1 MSDKTL
7 LPTNATPLERALAQT
22 ILTLLDTPVPLN
34 QLWDADTCPVPLL
47 PYLASARSVDR
58 WNANWPEEVKRRVVR
73 DAFAVHQRK
82 GTAGAL
88 RRAIE
93 PLGYRLTIQ
102 EWWQT
107 DPPGPRGTFALDV
120 GIESTGLSE
129 AGYSEIEQIVDDV
142 RPLSRHVSRLSVSAE
157 IAGHVGAQ
165 AACLEGDT
173 VTVYPH
179 MPAFVGADV
188 ASHSAAA
195 AHVVEIITV
204 SNG

>member
-7 LPTNATPLERALAQT
+7 LPANATPLERALAQT

-58 WNANWPEEVKRRVVR
+58 WNANWPEDVKRRVVR
-73 DAFAVHQRK
+73 NAFVVHQRK

-88 RRAIE
+88 RRALE
-93 PLGYRLTIQ
+93 PLGYRLTVQ
-102 EWWQT
+102 EWWQAQ
-107 DPPGPRGTFALDV
+107 PQGGRGTFAVDV
-120 GIESTGLSE
+120 GIENTGVTE
-129 AGYSEIEQIVDDV
+129 ATYEEIEQIIDDV
-142 RPLSRHVSRLSVSAE
+142 RPLSRHLTGLTLSAE
-157 IAGHVGAQ
+157 IAGHTGMH

-173 VTVYPH
+173 VTVYPY
-179 MPAFVGADV
+179 MPTAVATEGAV
-188 ASHSAAA
+188 HSAVA
-195 AHVVEIITV
+195 AHVVEITTV

>member
-1 MSDKTL
+1 MSDKSL
-7 LPTNATPLERALAQT
+7 LPANATPLERALAQT

-34 QLWDADTCPVPLL
+34 QLWDADTCPVALL

-58 WNANWPEEVKRRVVR
+58 WNANWPEDVKRRVVR

-93 PLGYRLTIQ
+93 PLGYRLGIQ

-107 DPPGPRGTFALDV
+107 EPPGPRGTFALDI
-120 GIESTGLSE
+120 GINDTGLSDT
-129 AGYSEIEQIVDDV
+129 GYDEIEHIVDDV
-142 RPLSRHVSRLSVSAE
+142 RPLSRRVARLTVSTE
-157 IAGHVGAQ
+157 IAGHVGAH
-165 AACLEGDT
+165 AACLEGDS
-173 VTVYPH
+173 VTVYPY
-179 MPAFVGADV
+179 MPEFVGADV
-188 ASHSAAA
+188 ASCSGAA

>member
-7 LPTNATPLERALAQT
+7 LPANATPLERALAQT

-34 QLWDADTCPVPLL
+34 QLWDVDTCPVRLL

-58 WNANWPEEVKRRVVR
+58 WNANWPEDVKRRVVR

-88 RRAIE
+88 RRALE
-93 PLGYRLTIQ
+93 PLGYRLSIQ

-107 DPPGPRGTFALDV
+107 QPPGRRGTFALDV
-120 GIESTGLSE
+120 GIENTGVTE
-129 AGYSEIEQIVDDV
+129 AAYEEIEQIVDDV
-142 RPLSRHVSRLSVSAE
+142 RPLSRHLASLSLSAE
-157 IAGHVGAQ
+157 IVGYAGAH
-165 AACLEGDT
+165 AACIEGDT
-173 VTVYPH
+173 VTVYPY
-179 MPAFVGADV
+179 MPDV
-188 ASHSAAA
+188 VAAQGLTQSAVA
-195 AHVVEIITV
+195 AHVIEITTV

>member
-7 LPTNATPLERALAQT
+7 LPANATPLERALAQT

-58 WNANWPEEVKRRVVR
+58 WNANWPEDVKRRVVR

-93 PLGYRLTIQ
+93 PLGYRLRIE
-102 EWWQT
+102 EWWQMA
-107 DPPGPRGTFALDV
+107 PPGQRGTFALDV
-120 GIESTGLSE
+120 GIENTGLSDT
-129 AGYSEIEQIVDDV
+129 GYNEIEQIVDDV
-142 RPLSRHVSRLSVSAE
+142 RPLSRHLARLTVSAE
-157 IAGHVGAQ
+157 IAGNVGAL
-165 AACLEGDT
+165 AACVEGET
-173 VTVYPH
+173 VTVYPYL
-179 MPAFVGADV
+179 PEFVGADV
-188 ASHSAAA
+188 ASYCGAA
-195 AHVVEIITV
+195 AHVVETITV
-204 SNG
+204 SHG

>member
-1 MSDKTL
+1 M
-7 LPTNATPLERALAQT
+7 ALT
-22 ILTLLDTPVPLN
+22 ILTLLGTPVPLN

-88 RRAIE
+88 RRALE

-102 EWWQT
+102 EWWQSE
-107 DPPGPRGTFALDV
+107 PPGQRGTFSLDV
-120 GIESTGLSE
+120 GIEDTGLTE
-129 AGYSEIEQIVDDV
+129 AAYSEIEQVVDDV
-142 RPLSRHVSRLSVSAE
+142 RPLSRHVASLTVSAE
-157 IAGHVGAQ
+157 ITGAVGAH
-165 AACLEGDT
+165 AACVEGDT

-179 MPAFVGADV
+179 MPDFVATEV
-188 ASHSAAA
+188 ATHLGVA
-195 AHVVEIITV
+195 AHVVEITTV

>member
-7 LPTNATPLERALAQT
+7 LPANATPLERALAQT

-58 WNANWPEEVKRRVVR
+58 WNANWPEEIKRRVVR

-88 RRAIE
+88 RRALE
-93 PLGYRLTIQ
+93 PLGYRLTVQ

-107 DPPGPRGTFALDV
+107 QPPATRGTFSLDV
-120 GIESTGLSE
+120 GIENTGATE
-129 AGYSEIEQIVDDV
+129 ATYDEIEQIVDDV
-142 RPLSRHVSRLSVSAE
+142 RPLSRHLTGLTLSAE
-157 IAGHVGAQ
+157 IAGYAGTH

-173 VTVYPH
+173 VTVYPY
-179 MPAFVGADV
+179 MPTAIATEGATHIAV
-188 ASHSAAA
+188 AS
-195 AHVVEIITV
+195 HVVEITTV

>member
-7 LPTNATPLERALAQT
+7 LPANATPLERALAQT

-58 WNANWPEEVKRRVVR
+58 WNANWPEEIKRRVVR

-88 RRAIE
+88 RRALE
-93 PLGYRLTIQ
+93 PLGYRLTVR

-107 DPPGPRGTFALDV
+107 RPPGRRGTFSLDV
-120 GIESTGLSE
+120 GIENTGATE
-129 AGYSEIEQIVDDV
+129 ATYDEIEQIVDDV
-142 RPLSRHVSRLSVSAE
+142 RPLSRHLTGLTLSAE
-157 IAGHVGAQ
+157 IAGYAGTH

-173 VTVYPH
+173 VTVYPY
-179 MPAFVGADV
+179 MPTAIATEGATHIAV
-188 ASHSAAA
+188 A
-195 AHVVEIITV
+195 AHVVEITTV

>member
-120 GIESTGLSE
+120 GIETTGLSE

-179 MPAFVGADV
+179 MPEFVCADV

>member
-7 LPTNATPLERALAQT
+7 LPANATPLERALAQT

-88 RRAIE
+88 RRALE
-93 PLGYRLTIQ
+93 PLGYRLTVR

-107 DPPGPRGTFALDV
+107 QPPGRRGTFSLDV
-120 GIESTGLSE
+120 GIENTGATE
-129 AGYSEIEQIVDDV
+129 ATYDEIEQIVDDV
-142 RPLSRHVSRLSVSAE
+142 RPLSRHLTGLTLSAE
-157 IAGHVGAQ
+157 IAGHAGTH

-173 VTVYPH
+173 VTVYPY
-179 MPAFVGADV
+179 MPEAIATEGTT
-188 ASHSAAA
+188 HSAVA
-195 AHVVEIITV
+195 AHVVEITTV

>member
-7 LPTNATPLERALAQT
+7 LPANATPLERALAQT

-88 RRAIE
+88 RRALE

-107 DPPGPRGTFALDV
+107 QPPGRRGTFSLDV
-120 GIESTGLSE
+120 GIENTGATE
-129 AGYSEIEQIVDDV
+129 ATYGEIEQIVDDV
-142 RPLSRHVSRLSVSAE
+142 RPLSRHLTGLTLSAE
-157 IAGHVGAQ
+157 IAAHAGTH

-173 VTVYPH
+173 VTVYPY
-179 MPAFVGADV
+179 MPEAIATEGATHIAV
-188 ASHSAAA
+188 A
-195 AHVVEIITV
+195 AHVVEITTV